1 MPKVL
6 ISTFPFAASDAT
18 PTRLLSAAG
27 IEYLINPIGRKLKE
41 DELAD
46 LIGDHDVLIAG
57 TEQITDKV
65 MARASRLRL
74 ISRVGIGLD
83 GVDLVATRK
92 RGIHVAYAPDAPA
105 NAVADLT
112 LGLMICLLRQV
123 HVSNAQ
129 LHAGRWTRLF
139 GRRLGEVTVGLIGLG
154 RIGTGVLAR
163 LQGFG
168 CPRILANDIR
178 QNRSLETAFRFK
190 WSTKEEIFREADVI
204 SVHVPLTKLT
214 RNLIGRTE
222 LEQMKP
228 AALIVN
234 TARGGIINEADLHA
248 VMKAGHLGGA
258 AIDVFEAEPYDGP
271 LREIERCVLT
281 AHMGSMSFDCR
292 TRMEIEATAEAVR
305 FLTGQALESEVPE
318 DEYENQR

>member
-1 MPKVL
+1 
-6 ISTFPFAASDAT
+6 
-18 PTRLLSAAG
+18 
-27 IEYLINPIGRKLKE
+27 
-41 DELAD
+41 
-46 LIGDHDVLIAG
+46 
-57 TEQITDKV
+57 
-65 MARASRLRL
+65 
-74 ISRVGIGLD
+74 
-83 GVDLVATRK
+83 
-92 RGIHVAYAPDAPA
+92 
-105 NAVADLT
+105 
-112 LGLMICLLRQV
+112 MICLLRQV